1 MLKFD
6 NRWSRAESCQLFV
19 SSGKW
24 VRKICPGM
32 VYFATIIQRAVLRV
46 QSVQGVATC
55 SFLHGVF
62 LDIDQ
67 IIPLKS
73 LLKCQ
78 ALVFSW
84 DHLQFY

>member
-1 MLKFD
+1 
-6 NRWSRAESCQLFV
+6 
-19 SSGKW
+19 
-24 VRKICPGM
+24 M

-73 LLKCQ
+73 AEMSSPCIFLGSSPILFYILYSILFKKIDTLTSLKRPDK
-78 ALVFSW
+78 FI
-84 DHLQFY
+84 